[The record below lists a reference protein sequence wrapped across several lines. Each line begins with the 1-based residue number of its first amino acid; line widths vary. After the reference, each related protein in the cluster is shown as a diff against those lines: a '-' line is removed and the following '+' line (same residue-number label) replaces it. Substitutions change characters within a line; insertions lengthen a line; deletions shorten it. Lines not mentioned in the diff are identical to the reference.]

1 MVTKEPKVE
10 IDTRPPYK
18 NEAKKKTTSA
28 IIDII
33 QPLTLSFWSRK
44 EGFQKAPSHKVGFIP

>member
-18 NEAKKKTTSA
+18 NEAKKKKVLVLLLTSCN
-28 IIDII
+28 
-33 QPLTLSFWSRK
+33 P
-44 EGFQKAPSHKVGFIP
+44 